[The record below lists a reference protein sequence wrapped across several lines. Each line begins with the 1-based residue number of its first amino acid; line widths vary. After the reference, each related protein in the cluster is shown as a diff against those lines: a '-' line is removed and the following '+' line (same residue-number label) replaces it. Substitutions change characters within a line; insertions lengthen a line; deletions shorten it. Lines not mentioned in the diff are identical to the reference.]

1 MERTIPERAPSRI
14 KRLRS
19 EASARGGRACQPS
32 PRALLRFVTKV
43 VGGGGY
49 TGPIPRE
56 TALSSTAAYSTTTPI
71 AGFAD
76 VQALASAD
84 MQAVNA
90 LIRTRLAS
98 DVVLVNQVAEH
109 IVGGGGKR
117 LRPLLHLVAA
127 QAAGYRGRDHITLAA
142 VIEFIHTATLLH
154 DDVVDE
160 SDLRRGRKTANA
172 VWGNAASVLVGDFL
186 YSRAFQMM
194 VELDRMRVM
203 QILADTTNRIAEGEV
218 LQLLNIGNPET
229 GEQAY
234 LDVIE
239 RKTAVLFSAATRLG
253 AVLAGLSRDEEDAL
267 ARYGLDLG
275 FAFQIA
281 DDVLDY
287 ASDAGT
293 LGKNVGD
300 DLAEGKP
307 TLPLIRAIANSEP
320 AQAERL
326 RQAIRDGGRDAL
338 GDVLAAI
345 GATGALEYARDRAH
359 AYARSARDALD
370 ALPRSDARDALGV
383 LADYAIDRSR

>member
-1 MERTIPERAPSRI
+1 
-14 KRLRS
+14 
-19 EASARGGRACQPS
+19 
-32 PRALLRFVTKV
+32 
-43 VGGGGY
+43 
-49 TGPIPRE
+49 
-56 TALSSTAAYSTTTPI
+56 LSSAATATSTPI
-71 AGFAD
+71 SAFAD
-76 VQALASAD
+76 VQALAAAD

-90 LIRTRLAS
+90 LIRRRLAS

-127 QAAGYRGRDHITLAA
+127 RAAGYRGEDHIVLAA
-142 VIEFIHTATLLH
+142 VVEFIHTATLLH

-160 SDLRRGRKTANA
+160 SDLRRGRQTANA
-172 VWGNAASVLVGDFL
+172 LWGNAPSVLVGDFL

-203 QILADTTNRIAEGEV
+203 RILADTTNRIAEGEV
-218 LQLLNIGNPET
+218 LQLLNIGNPDT
-229 GEQAY
+229 GEAAY

-239 RKTAVLFSAATRLG
+239 RKTAVLFAAATRLG
-253 AVLAGLSRDEEDAL
+253 AVLGGLPSAHEDTL

-287 ASDAGT
+287 ASDADT
-293 LGKNVGD
+293 LGKNIGD

-307 TLPLIRAIANSEP
+307 TLPLIHAIAQSEA

-326 RQAIRDGGRDAL
+326 REAIRTGGREAL
-338 GDVLAAI
+338 GDVLQAI
-345 GATGALEYARDRAH
+345 HATGALDYARKRAYG
-359 AYARSARDALD
+359 YARSARDALSV
-370 ALPRSDARDALGV
+370 LPPSDERDALAL